1 MNKAC
6 TSVSWNKAAEST
18 GPVSRSGFMK
28 TTTYLLMVLM
38 AGMLALAGCGK
49 PKQPPPPPVPPVAD
63 VGKLFEAFP
72 SPSAEV
78 QGSLGKVR
86 FAVRYRQLDV
96 ALVELDKLAQIPD
109 LTDAQKKA
117 VSDKIEQ
124 VKRAIDEVL
133 AKPPQ

>member
-1 MNKAC
+1 
-6 TSVSWNKAAEST
+6 
-18 GPVSRSGFMK
+18 
-28 TTTYLLMVLM
+28 M

-78 QGSLGKVR
+78 QGSLDKVR

-96 ALVELDKLAQIPD
+96 ALAELDKLAQIPD

-124 VKRAIDEVL
+124 VKRAIDDVF